1 MKRKKLE
8 LLITGAIYFA
18 TGILSGILAIL
29 LLTHLHRLTD
39 YFFAGSLAQNAFI
52 PIVLSEIITIFLSL
66 YDGRYAFHRCTLA
79 QCLRRSIVASILFS
93 AALALTLIIEKS
105 GVTDSRYFFV
115 TTGVFHLVILTA
127 ALYIVINFL
136 IRNFYKTNAASLCM
150 LVSTRSRAPQAANL
164 LKHDW
169 SRKLT
174 AIALLDDDTATTSD
188 VAGAP
193 PASQASEAQPSAQ
206 SKTPTASQPSAQPKT
221 STASQQSA
229 QPNHP
234 GASSTPREIDHIPV
248 VANRYTYIDYVKT
261 HAIDEV
267 FLIVDRDVRFDPGDA
282 IQPFVEMGVKVH
294 LNLLTVETLHEN
306 LQQADSRYIPATRVN
321 LSYMEQDTPVLSIQ
335 QPEPKMRWM
344 AAKRAL
350 DIVGAIV
357 GLLITAVIFL
367 FVAPA
372 IKLDSPGPIFFAQ
385 TRIGKNGRRFK
396 MYKFRSMYQ
405 DAEARKAA
413 LMQQNEMNGLMFKMK
428 DDPRITRVGR
438 LLRRT
443 SLDEFPQFLNVLI
456 GDMSLVGTRPPT
468 ESEFDQYDSYHKR
481 RLSMKPGITGLWQV
495 SGRSEITDF
504 EEIVR
509 LDCRYIDE
517 WSFFTDLRILW
528 KTVILVLERKGSE

>member
-115 TTGVFHLVILTA
+115 TTGAFHLVILTA

-136 IRNFYKTNAASLCM
+136 ILNFYKTNAASLCM
-150 LVSTRSRAPQAANL
+150 LVSTRSRAPQAAAL

-174 AIALLDDDTATTSD
+174 AIALLDDDTATTGD
-188 VAGAP
+188 VASAP
-193 PASQASEAQPSAQ
+193 PASQASEA
-206 SKTPTASQPSAQPKT
+206 KPSAQP
-221 STASQQSA
+221 AS
-229 QPNHP
+229 P
-234 GASSTPREIDHIPV
+234 TPAEIDHIPV
-248 VANRYTYIDYVKT
+248 LANRYTYIDYAKT

-438 LLRRT
+438 FLRRT